1 MATSSAG
8 ARGPAG
14 VMRSSYAGARTRHAA
29 ARAEAYAFARMDA
42 IEEGVCG
49 PDLRFGDI
57 DALALQTWTHTWTG
71 VHPSGAGKWN
81 WEARVDQLPRRPAVL
96 PMAIWHG
103 QDLCGLAVGQAS
115 RKRATGVRHT
125 VTLTFVERRPE
136 PPDVPLRE
144 RSSTWRS
151 PPREHTGSRWAR
163 GVCGCGTRTGTCS
176 GTISFSASRLY
187 GRATKPYI
195 VNRRYDP

>member
-1 MATSSAG
+1 
-8 ARGPAG
+8 
-14 VMRSSYAGARTRHAA
+14 MRSSYAGARTRHAA

-136 PPDVPLRE
+136 PPDVPLRGKIIYLAI
-144 RSSTWRS
+144 TA
-151 PPREHTGSRWAR
+151 AR
-163 GVCGCGTRTGTCS
+163 AYGITLGAR
-176 GTISFSASRLY
+176 RLRLRNPDRNLLWY
-187 GRATKPYI
+187 YQLLGFEVVWKGDEAIYCEQEI
-195 VNRRYDP
+195 